1 MGPLRSNS
9 RCAPAVLALVTITFA
24 TLAASPAFA
33 GKIRQV
39 FAFGDQA
46 FDTGMSRFFSQSVWK
61 ATAPPYG
68 QDWGKISGRFSN
80 GRLVLDFITF
90 RLGLPS
96 LFAYHHAQP
105 ADADSVHA
113 GAQGQAQLEASPPL
127 LTLLHP
133 FPSLPFQTRSLQ
145 TQIAVHAGTRS
156 LQTQIAYMQEYGQA
170 FTLTSLLPT
179 PSQPFAPLP
188 IPTACRPA
196 TRSLQTQIAYMQEYK
211 DKRQNNPQVTLDQ
224 SLIMISAGTNNYVLA
239 ILMLDQS
246 LIMISAGTNDY
257 VLALLGQSG
266 GQSVEQVLSATTGAI
281 IKAVQDL
288 NAMTKTTKIVVFD
301 VPPLGCIPA
310 DLNAMT
316 KATKIAVFDVPL
328 LGCIPAVRY
337 FKKTPAGECDE
348 ASNKIASDLNA
359 MTKTTKIVVFNV
371 PPLGCIR
378 AVRYFKKAPSLLLG
392 LHSPHHSPPLS
403 TSSPDLNAMTK
414 TTKIVVFDVPPL
426 GCIPAVRYFK
436 KTPAGQCDAAAN
448 KLADQHNTGVR
459 VKLDKLRQQGVT
471 NLILFKQ
478 STVYRVKGT
487 TAGGFID
494 QTSVCCEGKTP
505 SGKLIAC
512 GQTVKEGGKSYS
524 ATACKDPTK
533 YVWWDWYNPT
543 EAFNEV
549 LSGILWHSNSVS
561 YVSPFG
567 LKAIVDK

>member
-1 MGPLRSNS
+1 MPPHAGPVDATPFRRFPTSAIFPLSDIS
-9 RCAPAVLALVTITFA
+9 PLSAISPPSAISPLSAISPPSTISPSSPFPP
-24 TLAASPAFA
+24 LPLFFPPPLFPRISPPPPAF
-33 GKIRQV
+33 
-39 FAFGDQA
+39 
-46 FDTGMSRFFSQSVWK
+46 
-61 ATAPPYG
+61 
-68 QDWGKISGRFSN
+68 
-80 GRLVLDFITF
+80 RLELPTF

-96 LFAYHHAQP
+96 LFAYHRKPLVSKQGTSFAT
-105 ADADSVHA
+105 AAA
-113 GAQGQAQLEASPPL
+113 GA
-127 LTLLHP
+127 
-133 FPSLPFQTRSLQ
+133 RNW
-145 TQIAVHAGTRS
+145 VYAGK
-156 LQTQIAYMQEYGQA
+156 
-170 FTLTSLLPT
+170 
-179 PSQPFAPLP
+179 
-188 IPTACRPA
+188 

-211 DKRQNNPQVTLDQ
+211 DKRQNNPQV
-224 SLIMISAGTNNYVLA
+224 
-239 ILMLDQS
+239 MLDQS

-281 IKAVQDL
+281 VKAVQDL

-310 DLNAMT
+310 
-316 KATKIAVFDVPL
+316 
-328 LGCIPAVRY
+328 VRY
-337 FKKTPAGECDE
+337 FE
-348 ASNKIASDLNA
+348 
-359 MTKTTKIVVFNV
+359 
-371 PPLGCIR
+371 
-378 AVRYFKKAPSLLLG
+378 
-392 LHSPHHSPPLS
+392 
-403 TSSPDLNAMTK
+403 
-414 TTKIVVFDVPPL
+414 
-426 GCIPAVRYFK
+426 

-459 VKLDKLRQQGVT
+459 VKLEKLRQQGVT

-487 TAGGFID
+487 AAGGFID

>member
-211 DKRQNNPQVTLDQ
+211 DKRQNNPQV
-224 SLIMISAGTNNYVLA
+224 
-239 ILMLDQS
+239 MLDQS

-281 IKAVQDL
+281 IKAVQ
-288 NAMTKTTKIVVFD
+288 
-301 VPPLGCIPA
+301 
-310 DLNAMT
+310 
-316 KATKIAVFDVPL
+316 
-328 LGCIPAVRY
+328 
-337 FKKTPAGECDE
+337 
-348 ASNKIASDLNA
+348 
-359 MTKTTKIVVFNV
+359 
-371 PPLGCIR
+371 
-378 AVRYFKKAPSLLLG
+378 
-392 LHSPHHSPPLS
+392 
-403 TSSPDLNAMTK
+403 DLNAMTK

>member
-1 MGPLRSNS
+1 MGPFRSNS
-9 RCAPAVLALVTITFA
+9 RRPPAVLALVTITFA

-46 FDTGMSRFFSQSVWK
+46 FDTGMSRFFSQSIWK

-96 LFAYHHAQP
+96 LFAYHRKPLVSKQGTSFAT
-105 ADADSVHA
+105 AAA
-113 GAQGQAQLEASPPL
+113 GA
-127 LTLLHP
+127 
-133 FPSLPFQTRSLQ
+133 RNW
-145 TQIAVHAGTRS
+145 VYAGK
-156 LQTQIAYMQEYGQA
+156 
-170 FTLTSLLPT
+170 
-179 PSQPFAPLP
+179 
-188 IPTACRPA
+188 

-211 DKRQNNPQVTLDQ
+211 DKRKNNPQV
-224 SLIMISAGTNNYVLA
+224 
-239 ILMLDQS
+239 MLDQS

-257 VLALLGQSG
+257 VLALLGQSD

-281 IKAVQDL
+281 VKAVQ
-288 NAMTKTTKIVVFD
+288 
-301 VPPLGCIPA
+301 
-310 DLNAMT
+310 
-316 KATKIAVFDVPL
+316 
-328 LGCIPAVRY
+328 
-337 FKKTPAGECDE
+337 
-348 ASNKIASDLNA
+348 
-359 MTKTTKIVVFNV
+359 
-371 PPLGCIR
+371 
-378 AVRYFKKAPSLLLG
+378 
-392 LHSPHHSPPLS
+392 
-403 TSSPDLNAMTK
+403 DLNAMTK

-436 KTPAGQCDAAAN
+436 KTPARQCDAAAN
-448 KLADQHNTGVR
+448 KIADQHNTGVR
-459 VKLDKLRQQGVT
+459 VKLEKLRKQGVT